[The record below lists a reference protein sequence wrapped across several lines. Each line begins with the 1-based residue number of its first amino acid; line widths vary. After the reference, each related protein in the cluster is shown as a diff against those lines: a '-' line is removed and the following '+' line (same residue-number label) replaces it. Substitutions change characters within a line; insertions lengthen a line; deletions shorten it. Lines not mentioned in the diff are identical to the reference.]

1 MYKLEFD
8 ADEMSAM
15 SAVLKFMIK
24 HFYKD
29 DLDDKVY
36 LQLNALRNK
45 IRNAEQE

>member
-1 MYKLEFD
+1 MYKLQFNE
-8 ADEMSAM
+8 DEMSAM

-29 DLDDKVY
+29 DLDDEVY

-45 IRNAEQE
+45 IANAKQE

>member
-1 MYKLEFD
+1 MYKLQFNE
-8 ADEMSAM
+8 DEITTM

-45 IRNAEQE
+45 IANAEQE

>member
-8 ADEMSAM
+8 KDEMSAM

-29 DLDDKVY
+29 DLDDEVY

-45 IRNAEQE
+45 FHNAEQE

>member
-8 ADEMSAM
+8 KDEMSAM

-45 IRNAEQE
+45 IANAKQE

>member
-1 MYKLEFD
+1 MYKLQFD
-8 ADEMSAM
+8 KDEMSAM

-29 DLDDKVY
+29 DLDDEVY

-45 IRNAEQE
+45 IANAKQE